1 MRPQRGPTL
10 RPEIGPAAKKAVFRK
25 SYPCLCDRASSRTDQ
40 DVSRAPFIPG
50 LLSVTFRALSA
61 ELILTELSQSGLAGI
76 EWGGDSHVPPGD
88 TKKAERIRKWT
99 REAGLA
105 VSAYG
110 SYYAF
115 DELLENPLAQGPSQE
130 AVLDTAEALG
140 TDMIRIWPGRIG
152 SAEASTHWFESVV
165 DATRTFA
172 DLATGRGIRLGFE
185 FHNNSLTDSPA
196 ATLRLLSAI
205 DRDNVSTFWQTNGGD
220 VASDNLASL
229 PLLRDHIS
237 HLHCHH
243 LIANQSPPYAPLH
256 EGTEEWLA
264 YLKAIRTTDRTH
276 WISIEFVKDGSLESF
291 HKDAATLLSW
301 CETIHYTHD
310 DGPH

>member
-1 MRPQRGPTL
+1 MW
-10 RPEIGPAAKKAVFRK
+10 EW
-25 SYPCLCDRASSRTDQ
+25 ASSPTDQ

-61 ELILTELSQSGLAGI
+61 ESILTEVSQCGLAGI
-76 EWGGDSHVPPGD
+76 EWGGDTHVPPGD
-88 TKKAERIRKWT
+88 TKQAERIGKWT

-115 DELLENPLAQGPSQE
+115 DELLESPRAPSPTQE

-140 TDMIRIWPGRIG
+140 TDMIRIWPGHIG
-152 SAEASTHWFESVV
+152 SAEASPRWFERVV
-165 DATRTFA
+165 DATRAFA
-172 DLATGRGIRLGFE
+172 DLAARRRVGLGFE

-196 ATLRLLSAI
+196 ATLRLLRAI

-220 VASDNLASL
+220 IASDNLASL
-229 PLLRDHIS
+229 PILRDHIS

-264 YLKAIRTTDRTH
+264 YLKAIRPTGRTH

-291 HKDAATLLSW
+291 HKDAATLRSW
-301 CETIHYTHD
+301 CESIHSTQD
-310 DGPH
+310 DGPD